1 MALRRHRQWC
11 RENAYPWSP
20 WRDALEQALLSLT
33 NPQEP
38 SPLDVAVAAADG
50 AGMNTTATLAYDLD
64 EVARLLSVSR
74 ATVERLVSGP
84 DAELPSVKIGKA
96 RRVHRDDLDAYLDGQ
111 RKGAA

>member
-1 MALRRHRQWC
+1 MALRVYRRWC
-11 RENAYPWSP
+11 RDNGYPWSP
-20 WRDALEQALLSLT
+20 WRDALDQALLSLT
-33 NPQEP
+33 NPQQP
-38 SPLDVAVAAADG
+38 SPLDVLAAAPDG

-64 EVARLLSVSR
+64 EVARLLSVSK

-84 DAELPSVKIGKA
+84 DAELRSVKIGKA